1 MPTQRKNLKKYYSD
15 LKKKITVYSDQYYT
29 HDSPTIT
36 DQEFDILYNELL
48 SIEKEHPEYVT
59 KDSPS
64 QRIGAKVLDGFKKI
78 KHDKPMMSLSNASN
92 EREFLDF
99 YNKTIEEYAKGGLE
113 FFAEP
118 KFDGLAISLT
128 YISGNFHSAVTRGDG
143 DVGEDVTSNVRT
155 IKSLPMT
162 LKGSKYPKKLVVTA
176 EIFSLIADFKQ
187 INSNLQENDEK
198 TFANPRNFA
207 AGTIRQLN
215 PLVAFKRNLQ
225 IYIHGLIDID
235 DAYTDSTHSESLKR
249 LQKFGFN
256 ICNTNKIIKNS
267 KAAIE
272 YFNLMS
278 DKRATLPY
286 EIDGIVY
293 KINDLQLRETVGYT
307 SKAPKWSI
315 AYKFTSLQSETQLV
329 DVKFQVGRTGT
340 ITPVAEL
347 KPVRIGGV
355 KVSRASLHNMDEIVK
370 KDIQINDYVFVK
382 RAGDVIPEIDR
393 VNKNKRNNT
402 KIVKMPSKCPS
413 CGGIITKISDQSIFR
428 CSNELK
434 CKPQIIQSISHFVSR
449 KAMNI
454 IGLGE
459 NIISA
464 LIDAKKINNYSDLF
478 YLQKKDVLEMERMA
492 ELSVMNLLNS
502 IDKSKNPDF
511 DKFIYSLGIREVGSA
526 TARILASKYKN
537 ISFLVDAELDE
548 LTMIKDIGPIVAKN
562 IVDYFNN
569 NANRDK
575 IDRLILSGVEI
586 NYKKT
591 IFNDAISEKLFV
603 ITGSFSIKPRKEIE
617 EIIVS
622 LGGKVSGAI
631 SKNTDF
637 LICGDKPGSKLAK
650 AKREDIKIISEK
662 EFFKLL

>member
-36 DQEFDILYNELL
+36 DQEFDILYNDLI
-48 SIEKEHPEYVT
+48 SIEKEHPEFVT

-78 KHDKPMMSLSNASN
+78 KHEKPMMSLSNASN

-99 YNKTIEEYAKGGLE
+99 YNKIVEEYAKGGLE

-128 YISGNFHSAVTRGDG
+128 YINGNFHSAVTRGDG

-162 LKGSKYPKKLVVTA
+162 LKGSKYPNKLVVTA

-215 PLVAFKRNLQ
+215 PVVAFKRNLQ

-293 KINDLQLRETVGYT
+293 KINNLKLRETVGYT
-307 SKAPKWSI
+307 SKAPKWSV

-428 CSNELK
+428 CSNELN

-478 YLQKKDVLEMERMA
+478 YLQKEDVLEMERMA

-575 IDRLILSGVEI
+575 IDRLILSGIEI

-603 ITGSFSIKPRKEIE
+603 ITGSFSVKPRKEIE

-650 AKREDIKIISEK
+650 AKREDIEIISEK